1 MNNYRIERVIYDD
14 LERLIPLFDEYRVFY
29 GSVSDLDGAR
39 TFLSDRLKL
48 NESVIFIAVEGEGE
62 EKRAWGFTQ
71 LYPSFSSVSME
82 RLWILNDLYVTAELR
97 GHGLGSKLLES
108 ARAHALA
115 TNTKGLS
122 MTTMTANVGAQRLYV
137 AHGYI
142 RDDDFYTY
150 NLFSK
155 S

>member
-1 MNNYRIERVIYDD
+1 MG
-14 LERLIPLFDEYRVFY
+14 LH
-29 GSVSDLDGAR
+29 SA
-39 TFLSDRLKL
+39 LSL
-48 NESVIFIAVEGEGE
+48 
-62 EKRAWGFTQ
+62 
-71 LYPSFSSVSME
+71 FSSVSME

-122 MTTMTANVGAQRLYV
+122 MTTMTANVGAQRLYE

-142 RDDDFYTY
+142 RDDVFIPITFFLKAREKDE
-150 NLFSK
+150 
-155 S
+155 